1 MHLDAEMNIRKDVW
15 IKLRQVLAI
24 RETSKMVTHWFVGI
38 YKMKDTV
45 EGIDV
50 YIYTLQNTI
59 AGIQITEDTTKME
72 IGDMAQMWIIPI
84 KINHTTINMK
94 IADIE
99 TIDII

>member
-1 MHLDAEMNIRKDVW
+1 M
-15 IKLRQVLAI
+15 
-24 RETSKMVTHWFVGI
+24 
-38 YKMKDTV
+38 
-45 EGIDV
+45 
-50 YIYTLQNTI
+50 
-59 AGIQITEDTTKME
+59 TEDTTKME